1 MHYILYVLYM
11 FWSYPWADTGEKLI
25 KKLKQ
30 KKWSNRQIGKYPRL
44 TNSYQKP
51 WTLIL
56 QPQPIRTSWRIHNW
70 ARCAECLNTVQDN
83 WSVTPRTFHDTF
95 LLKTRG
101 ASNAGKLR
109 QCRFFHPSEVQFSN
123 KTTYIYTGSWCSV
136 LGHCLIYDIIQEQL
150 LFLFCVALRLL
161 SETCIF
167 INRYQQAYN

>member
-1 MHYILYVLYM
+1 MHYILYVLCM

-25 KKLKQ
+25 EKLKQ
-30 KKWSNRQIGKYPRL
+30 KNGQIGKYPRL

-56 QPQPIRTSWRIHNW
+56 QPQPIPTSWRIHNR

-83 WSVTPRTFHDTF
+83 WSGTPRTFRNNF
-95 LLKTRG
+95 LLKARG

-136 LGHCLIYDIIQEQL
+136 LSHCLIYDRILERL
-150 LFLFCVALRLL
+150 LFLFCVLRLL